1 MKIKTNLLK
10 VLSLIFAVVIMAA
23 SFAGCSGSGKRNIKG
38 KKEIQ
43 IAYWQAG
50 YGEEWLKAI
59 IEAFEAKYPDY
70 YVNYQATASH
80 ASVIAPFGM
89 DDVDKNDLY
98 LDIKNMDTEY
108 MEPLD
113 DILATTADGD
123 QKTIGEKMNQS
134 YLAYEKSS
142 DGKCYTLSYGGGIMG
157 FYYNAD
163 LLKKAGIT
171 QFPRTTNELVAAC
184 DKLYGK
190 GITPLCHFTGG
201 GYYVYL
207 LEEYMAQYDGFDYYM
222 NNFFA
227 CKDENGTSPSK
238 SVLTKKDG
246 RYYALKAFEKFITPE
261 YTLAGSNTMSHTEI
275 QTQFLQKSA
284 AMMLNGTWVANEMNI
299 DKDDKTVK
307 CAKLPVLS
315 AVVNNLS
322 TVKSDSDLRKVIDAV
337 DSITDGKKQ
346 DFFLLGEVLHGEYG
360 RMLNDMH
367 IHSLTNYQCYKGI
380 HSGFNS
386 ANMFE
391 IIHSLLRL
399 FEDQQWAVCR
409 GAHLLSFADN
419 HDVSRIATLIQDP
432 NCLPL
437 VYAMVY
443 GMPGI
448 PCVYYGSEWGTKADK
463 SQGDPALRPSF
474 DKPEWNELT
483 DFIAKLSE
491 AKKNSK
497 ALNYGGMRSIV
508 LQNKQCIFE
517 RRCDDER
524 VLVAINMDS
533 NPFTAHFDAGCG
545 QATDL
550 ITGNLHDFGG
560 GSTLPPYSA
569 QFWKMER

>member
-1 MKIKTNLLK
+1 MKLKTNLSK
-10 VLSLIFAVVIMAA
+10 ALSLIFAVVIMVA
-23 SFAGCSGSGKRNIKG
+23 SFSGCSGSGKRNIKG

-50 YGEEWLKAI
+50 YGEEWLKAV
-59 IEAFEAKYPDY
+59 IEAFEEKYTEY

-123 QKTIGEKMNQS
+123 KKTIGEKMNQS

-171 QFPRTTNELVAAC
+171 QFPRTTNELITVC

-207 LEEYMAQYDGFDYYM
+207 LQEYMAQYDGFDYYLK
-222 NNFFA
+222 NFFG
-227 CKDENGTSPSK
+227 CTDKSGNSPSK
-238 SVLTKKDG
+238 AVFTEKDG

-275 QTQFLQKSA
+275 QTQFLEKSA
-284 AMMLNGTWVANEMNI
+284 AMMLNGTWVANEMKI
-299 DKDDKTVK
+299 EKDDNTVK

-315 AVVNNLS
+315 AVVNKLT

-346 DFFLLGEVLHGEYG
+346 VSDYASGDSYEVDGLTVSAEDWNKIYDARNTVVGNAAQQSLFIPKYSDSKEGAKKFVEFLLSDEGYAIYAEKTG
-360 RMLNDMH
+360 
-367 IHSLTNYQCYKGI
+367 C
-380 HSGFNS
+380 
-386 ANMFE
+386 
-391 IIHSLLRL
+391 
-399 FEDQQWAVCR
+399 
-409 GAHLLSFADN
+409 
-419 HDVSRIATLIQDP
+419 P
-432 NCLPL
+432 LPL
-437 VYAMVY
+437 QLSTGKDVDTSNL
-443 GMPGI
+443 
-448 PCVYYGSEWGTKADK
+448 SELQKAPFETWKNAKIYVDSGVSSKHPIFASGGADILAGVTYVSEFSTYNKNDRKKAD
-463 SQGDPALRPSF
+463 
-474 DKPEWNELT
+474 EIWNKVIETVNEKYEIWLKT
-483 DFIAKLSE
+483 MKGE
-491 AKKNSK
+491 
-497 ALNYGGMRSIV
+497 
-508 LQNKQCIFE
+508 
-517 RRCDDER
+517 
-524 VLVAINMDS
+524 
-533 NPFTAHFDAGCG
+533 
-545 QATDL
+545 
-550 ITGNLHDFGG
+550 
-560 GSTLPPYSA
+560 
-569 QFWKMER
+569 